1 MRNEKNKT
9 INIRR
14 KFTIMPI
21 IIFLLVLF
29 IINNISKTTKNVNAN
44 EVNNNQINK
53 DNLYILKTTVMCVN
67 KTSDTVT
74 VLTDDGNVYQF
85 YGIEDWQ
92 INDKCILVMD
102 NNGTNNNAKDDI
114 IVKTIYTKL

>member
-1 MRNEKNKT
+1 MRNKRNKT

-114 IVKTIYTKL
+114 IVKTIYTK